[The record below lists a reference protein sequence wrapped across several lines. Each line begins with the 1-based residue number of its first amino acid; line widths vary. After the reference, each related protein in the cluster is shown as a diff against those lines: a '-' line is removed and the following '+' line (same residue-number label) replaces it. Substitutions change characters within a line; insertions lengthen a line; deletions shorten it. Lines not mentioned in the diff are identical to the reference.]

1 MSAEDKAALEASQG
15 ASVQGADGQYV
26 ETEHEADTG
35 EKSQEQLDAEKA
47 ELQAQL
53 DEALQGKESQDDE
66 QKQDDAEEEG
76 ESNENE
82 EDPEIAE
89 MRERL
94 QEYEQKEV
102 ESAVFNI
109 AGGQEQYSE
118 MVQWAESGLPAEEV
132 EAYNSV
138 MEEGTKEQ
146 KMLAARA
153 LKAIYSSEVGVEG
166 ERLGAAKR
174 TSTENTAFQSDDEL
188 YAAMANPL
196 YSEDSPAGEAYRQ
209 KVQTRMA
216 NMPIS
221 QSMDG
226 WVRA

>member
-15 ASVQGADGQYV
+15 ASVQGAGGQYV

-53 DEALQGKESQDDE
+53 DEALQGKES
-66 QKQDDAEEEG
+66 QDDAEEEG

-138 MEEGTKEQ
+138 MEKGTKEQ

-153 LKAIYSSEVGVEG
+153 LKAIYSSEVGVDG